1 MNRLLIIIIAG
12 LCLNG
17 YAQYDQYYRGHNNEK
32 ELHLGPQHSPFGFLG
47 ASGIFQVDKDTVTV
61 KEVEKGGIAYD
72 AGLKEGDVIIAA
84 NGMKFEKATY
94 SVDDGG
100 KGPREGLG
108 MAIDDSLNSDYKT
121 LTLTVLRNDKKQDL
135 KLYLSGETPFSKNY
149 PFYCQ
154 RSEEILADTCKNLMK
169 WQEPGGNFGSPVV
182 TSTVALGLLATG
194 HKKYFK
200 AVKRAAAFLVDSN
213 LQGQYPTWDYIFAGT
228 FLCEYYLATGDE
240 TVLKKIRYICDTLAL
255 KATSEDGKHSHG
267 IEKNPGY
274 DGAGLNIITG
284 HVFLVWALAE
294 KCGIKR
300 HEKPYRAV
308 IEHLKRCTEAE
319 GGTGY
324 IGAFGNEDGAARTS
338 LFTLA
343 LYISGEDKKLQK
355 IQGDYLERHT
365 RRMRECHANGLFGM
379 FWGPAALL
387 CVNPKGFRKHM
398 DYWRWYMHLGQTPK
412 GHELTRYYIPSK
424 RNNYADAYL
433 GWNRYTHATIALMLS
448 VSRKNLFIHSNTRRN
463 WYSNKDGEPVV
474 QFYNK
479 VYQDKG
485 ELLDFLTTK
494 KDEISS
500 PTQINATIKFLK
512 ESLRGKDK
520 EKALKLYQGVMEV
533 VNNRIN
539 MINKLAYIKPGQ
551 AYKFYKEF
559 KEIFRFDRE
568 LSVELDKR
576 FQPIFSNKK
585 ILELHRITTQVDD
598 IFSDNFDPQKEE
610 RKVQILRQKLVNFTF
625 KNYESSDLCVEAQM
639 VIEKIDRTLQ
649 NFL

>member
-1 MNRLLIIIIAG
+1 
-12 LCLNG
+12 
-17 YAQYDQYYRGHNNEK
+17 
-32 ELHLGPQHSPFGFLG
+32 
-47 ASGIFQVDKDTVTV
+47 
-61 KEVEKGGIAYD
+61 
-72 AGLKEGDVIIAA
+72 
-84 NGMKFEKATY
+84 
-94 SVDDGG
+94 
-100 KGPREGLG
+100 
-108 MAIDDSLNSDYKT
+108 
-121 LTLTVLRNDKKQDL
+121 
-135 KLYLSGETPFSKNY
+135 
-149 PFYCQ
+149 
-154 RSEEILADTCKNLMK
+154 
-169 WQEPGGNFGSPVV
+169 
-182 TSTVALGLLATG
+182 
-194 HKKYFK
+194 
-200 AVKRAAAFLVDSN
+200 
-213 LQGQYPTWDYIFAGT
+213 
-228 FLCEYYLATGDE
+228 
-240 TVLKKIRYICDTLAL
+240 
-255 KATSEDGKHSHG
+255 
-267 IEKNPGY
+267 
-274 DGAGLNIITG
+274 
-284 HVFLVWALAE
+284 
-294 KCGIKR
+294 
-300 HEKPYRAV
+300 
-308 IEHLKRCTEAE
+308 
-319 GGTGY
+319 
-324 IGAFGNEDGAARTS
+324 
-338 LFTLA
+338 
-343 LYISGEDKKLQK
+343 
-355 IQGDYLERHT
+355 
-365 RRMRECHANGLFGM
+365 
-379 FWGPAALL
+379 
-387 CVNPKGFRKHM
+387 
-398 DYWRWYMHLGQTPK
+398 MHLGQTPK

-610 RKVQILRQKLVNFTF
+610 RKVQILRQNLVNFTF